1 MVGEMDTRTNALES
15 LVTENEKFEVQQWH
29 ETIACQLKGRVGP
42 TCKVKKAVKCL
53 NLLPKRMTNKYMLLR
68 IRH

>member
-1 MVGEMDTRTNALES
+1 MILVGEMDTRTNALES

-42 TCKVKKAVKCL
+42 TCKVKKAVKCV
-53 NLLPKRMTNKYMLLR
+53 NLL
-68 IRH
+68 